1 MSFFEARRLKAE
13 AAEAANQEKVRLD
26 GIKQQR
32 QRDYVAQQITWMRE
46 APNADLLDVFA
57 KFDETIRGV
66 TRDSTKLSDVDK
78 TELAAFLDAFAQI
91 HRYWFEIDRNRVTN
105 EQAKTLFDIIHTRL
119 PNMISSYAAAVVSNG
134 IYDAWDKYS
143 MSRSGAQTSR
153 KCQQILNALA
163 PIRDSQI
170 TNFQAKSF
178 VPVTQNANEV
188 TSKFPVFSTSN
199 SAVMSTLARVNELW
213 EQASTRKNNAED
225 EYFLEQVAS
234 TYIPDSWRLF
244 QTFRFAPEASQATAE
259 KLFLEQ
265 LALIESHLVRILSTV
280 MEQNLMAMRSQLGFL
295 EARVAEPEPSQL
307 TLEAT
312 NPS

>member
-13 AAEAANQEKVRLD
+13 AAEAAKQEKARLD
-26 GIKQQR
+26 GIKQQK
-32 QRDYVAQQITWMRE
+32 QRDLAIQQITWMRE
-46 APNADLLDVFA
+46 VSNADLLDVFA

-66 TRDSTKLSDVDK
+66 TRDSARLSDLDK
-78 TELAAFLDAFAQI
+78 SDLADFLDAFGQI

-105 EQAKTLFDIIHTRL
+105 DQARMLFNIIQTHL
-119 PNMISSYAAAVVSNG
+119 PTMISSYAAAVVSG
-134 IYDAWDKYS
+134 SIHDAWDKYGFQGTKT
-143 MSRSGAQTSR
+143 SG

-163 PIRDSQI
+163 PIRNSQI

-178 VPVTQNANEV
+178 VSVTQNTNEV

-199 SAVMSTLARVNELW
+199 SAVMSTLARVNQLW
-213 EQASTRKNNAED
+213 EQASARKNNAED

-307 TLEAT
+307 SLEVT